1 MQQVLGPLAP
11 LTRRMRSSVMRPMV
25 IVGVHCWQERR
36 GGRRSVV
43 GSAQMAGF
51 SCSQPVSF
59 VERG

>member
-1 MQQVLGPLAP
+1 
-11 LTRRMRSSVMRPMV
+11 MRPMV